1 MKGRGGF
8 ARRVV
13 PPMVGVVIYA
23 AFAMVALTMLGRVSA
38 ANTGTWSLFIGPSGW
53 AATAVLGI
61 GTVAFA
67 RARSGRIVAAEV
79 ATRMLL
85 GLPIVL
91 TWALL
96 LVGALMIGIPSVIVM
111 ATGSA
116 IGASLKAGRRV
127 SSLLFPVSSI
137 LLLLLAM
144 LTARFYGRP
153 VWLQIA
159 GTLLAVAI
167 AYANT
172 TWLLVWTQKPLEIAE
187 RWIQKY
193 REIFL
198 KRYEKVMPADV
209 ANPLEPAEAGLD
221 CAKIV
226 AELDSQDKILDY
238 ASHNLRRIA
247 RHRVVFMTFLWAF
260 VGTATVSVVAYAFAY
275 WLLMGDGI
283 RVIDSGDARSSVLHA
298 VAQSLHALIGDSH
311 SALNVRSTFATI
323 VCLSELILGLYLFI
337 VLILS
342 FTLAT
347 STHLERVEDGSIQV
361 VDDLKLRVAAIRKY
375 ISRDR

>member
-13 PPMVGVVIYA
+13 PPLVGVVIYA
-23 AFAMVALTMLGRVSA
+23 AFAMVALTMIGRVSA
-38 ANTGTWSLFIGPSGW
+38 ANTGAWSLFIGPSGW

-116 IGASLKAGRRV
+116 IGASLQAGRRV

-198 KRYEKVMPADV
+198 KRYEKVMPAGV
-209 ANPLEPAEAGLD
+209 ATTGEPVDAAID

-260 VGTATVSVVAYAFAY
+260 VGTAAVSVVAYSFAY
-275 WLLMGDGI
+275 WLLMDDGI
-283 RVIDSGDARSSVLHA
+283 MVTDPGDTRSSVLHA

-311 SALNVRSTFATI
+311 SALSVRSTFATV